1 MKKMKKK
8 GLKCFKCDS
17 VAKETKLS
25 FLGHKIDGWKC
36 SKCKEEFHNPE
47 QAEKIL
53 LLNKL
58 KNSKFEVKIGQ
69 IRSNLIVR
77 IPKEVQKALG
87 LEKGE
92 ELILKIPSKDKIE
105 LITA

>member
-1 MKKMKKK
+1 MKKK
-8 GLKCFKCDS
+8 GLKCYKCGS
-17 VAKETKLS
+17 IAKETKLR
-25 FLGHKIDGWKC
+25 FLGHEISGWKC
-36 SKCKEEFHNPE
+36 KKCKEEYHNPE

-53 LLNKL
+53 LLNKIM
-58 KNSKFEVKIGQ
+58 NSKFEVKIGQ

-77 IPKEVQKALG
+77 IPKEVQNALG

-92 ELILKIPSKDKIE
+92 VIVLKIPSKKKIE

>member
-1 MKKMKKK
+1 MEKKKKK
-8 GLKCFKCDS
+8 GLKCYKCGKI
-17 VAKETKLS
+17 AKEAKLS
-25 FLGHKIDGWKC
+25 FQGIAIDGWKC
-36 SKCKEEFHNPE
+36 KCGEEYHHPE

-58 KNSKFEVKIGQ
+58 KNTKFNVKIGQ

-77 IPKEVQKALG
+77 IPKKVQKAMS

-92 ELILKIPSKDKIE
+92 TLVLKIPSKEKIE
-105 LITA
+105 LTAT